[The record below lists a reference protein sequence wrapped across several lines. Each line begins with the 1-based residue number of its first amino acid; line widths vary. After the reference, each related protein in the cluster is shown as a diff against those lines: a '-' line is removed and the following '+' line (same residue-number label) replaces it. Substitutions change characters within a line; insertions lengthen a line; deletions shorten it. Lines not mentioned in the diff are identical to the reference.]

1 MIHQRSFT
9 RLIDDFELNFEENY
23 TDRRRN
29 LLFAELSFLES
40 EEVETIL
47 NKVLMKYNDKR
58 LPTILEIKI
67 EAFKLF
73 PEIVDV
79 DECDLNIAKGA

>member
-23 TDRRRN
+23 TNRRRD
-29 LLFAELSFLES
+29 LLFAELSFLEP

-47 NKVLMKYNDKR
+47 NKVLMKYNNKR